1 MNQIFCREYYAKFP
15 KGNGENINDKVETN
29 SKGKTK
35 KISKKKKKNYS
46 YSLLQTLWYI
56 SKPTFIPGGFCQLI
70 AVLCQVFMP
79 LLVRQLLRVLEEN
92 PRTPVIKEGMPYA
105 IGIFLC
111 LFINAFMNHRHRHLA
126 MKTGIILRS
135 TLVGVIYE
143 RILKL
148 NPQGKLHLTS
158 GEVTTL
164 VAIDTQKLFEVTQE
178 IHLIWSMPLSMTL
191 VMICLMLIMGPTT
204 LVGLGVF
211 LLFVPIIERV
221 VSKIQSIRHLRVKV
235 TDRRVEII
243 NSMLQGVSF
252 LLVIVCLG
260 QIDDSRRENEHA
272 RSSRRQTIG

>member
-1 MNQIFCREYYAKFP
+1 
-15 KGNGENINDKVETN
+15 
-29 SKGKTK
+29 
-35 KISKKKKKNYS
+35 
-46 YSLLQTLWYI
+46 
-56 SKPTFIPGGFCQLI
+56 
-70 AVLCQVFMP
+70 MP

-92 PRTPVIKEGMPYA
+92 PSKPILKEGLPYA

-143 RILKL
+143 RILRL
-148 NPQGKLHLTS
+148 SPQGKLHLTS

-191 VMICLMLIMGPTT
+191 VMICLLLIMGPTT
-204 LVGLGVF
+204 LVGLAVF
-211 LLFVPIIERV
+211 LAFVPIIERV
-221 VSKIQSIRHLRVKV
+221 VSKIQSIRHQRVKV

-252 LLVIVCLG
+252 ESIVCLH
-260 QIDDSRRENEHA
+260 RL
-272 RSSRRQTIG
+272 RQ

>member
-1 MNQIFCREYYAKFP
+1 MPTDDNSNHQSGGGI
-15 KGNGENINDKVETN
+15 I

-35 KISKKKKKNYS
+35 QRKKNHYS
-46 YSLLQTLWYI
+46 NHSLLQTLWYI
-56 SKPTFIPGGFCQLI
+56 SKPTFIPGGFCQLV
-70 AVLCQVFMP
+70 AVLCQVLMP

-148 NPQGKLHLTS
+148 QPQGKLHLTS

-243 NSMLQGVSF
+243 NSMLQGVSIID
-252 LLVIVCLG
+252 LSVCMMSG
-260 QIDDSRRENEHA
+260 FDQKRGDPSF
-272 RSSRRQTIG
+272 